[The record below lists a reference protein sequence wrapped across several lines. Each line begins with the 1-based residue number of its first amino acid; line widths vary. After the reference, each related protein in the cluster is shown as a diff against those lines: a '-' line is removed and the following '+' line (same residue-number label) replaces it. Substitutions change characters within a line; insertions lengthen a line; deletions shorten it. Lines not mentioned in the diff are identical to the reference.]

1 MLIDLGSSFDM
12 PEAGTLLQNL
22 KEYCSI
28 FAQSAMNQEKSP
40 LELCG
45 LVEQSWTSKIL
56 EGFHNLTKK
65 HIRTVTLTL
74 TDLLAKFNDLHDYKV
89 EFLINLEHY

>member
-1 MLIDLGSSFDM
+1 MLIDLGSSFEM

-28 FAQSAMNQEKSP
+28 FEKSAEHKDKPP

-65 HIRTVTLTL
+65 HVRTVRLTS
-74 TDLLAKFNDLHDYKV
+74 TDILAKFNDLHDYKV
-89 EFLINLEHY
+89 VLIYRYI